1 MTATILLLLVLIL
14 LSGFFSGGEIAL
26 FSVPRMRA
34 EALAGEGRR
43 GARALERVKANPE
56 RLLITILIGNNL
68 VNIGAAS
75 VATYAATQAFGSVGV
90 GIAIGGMTLLVLF
103 FGEIVPKSFAAANA
117 LRISLAI
124 APVFLWLA
132 RLLTPLVVPLE
143 ALTRTVLPQKRSAL
157 PGVTEAEIRSLTEIG
172 YRTGE
177 IDEHEH
183 RIIERTFAL
192 DTTRAWEAMTPRVE
206 IFAWPAD
213 RRLEEIAAEL
223 PALPYSRIPVYGESL
238 DEITG
243 ILYVRDA
250 YQALVAG
257 QSGVTL
263 EALSR
268 EPLFVPSTVTL
279 SELLGVF
286 RSRRIHLGVVVD
298 EHGGTDGI
306 ISLED
311 VLEELVGEIVDELDM
326 PEDEFTRVGSDTIV
340 VDGGVDLREINQF
353 FTTSFPV
360 LEHRSLNGYLLE
372 EFGRVPEP
380 HETVE
385 AQGVRIEVLRATETQ
400 VTRARI
406 TRLAS
411 SPGNEAAH
419 AEPAPES

>member
-311 VLEELVGEIVDELDM
+311 VLEELVGEIVDELDL

-340 VDGGVDLREINQF
+340 VDGGLDVREINQF
-353 FTTSFPV
+353 FNTSFPV